1 MSEQRSLQEWVHWFD
16 EGEGARRVRFAAVA
30 LGALLLS
37 CFVSYKQ
44 FRGPLTEAT
53 FAQAV
58 VARQLASGEG
68 FTTPVNYPQSFAWV
82 EKMQAGRRFVN
93 VTKPLPELHQPPLYS
108 AVLGLAL
115 TVAPVRGARADCVL
129 LAVNVALLWCAA
141 AQTFFL
147 ARRLFDVRAGVV
159 ASCALLLSS
168 PVWAAAMAVNGATLA
183 MVLWLAVFQLT
194 SRAYTHFEREDSKA
208 PWLVAHRMRIGISL
222 AGGVV
227 AGLLFLCDYAAILIL
242 SVAIPVICFRA
253 PSWRRVSSLVLL
265 AAGFAAVT
273 APWLA
278 RNTLLTGNPLA
289 FASQGIALKAGD
301 PTAEPAARRATFSA
315 DAPKPDINKLGNKV
329 LTAVRRGV
337 GERAWAGGGIFLT
350 AFFVAG
356 FAYRFRDPSVNRL
369 RWTVTGVI
377 VVYVL
382 SQAVF
387 DPGEGERD
395 AWLCL
400 APVIMIFGAGFFL
413 VLIESNETLAPRA
426 GLAAVVLLAAQALPL
441 ARDLAAPRSAHS
453 YNYPPYLPAL
463 FEGIG
468 QKLSE
473 GRATPLAWM
482 ADVPAGAA
490 WYSGRRVWMQPAT
503 MDGFTYVAHWQ
514 QVRALVL
521 TPETLAKPYF
531 GELTA
536 PRAGTAAGTAG
547 AVAATAGAAAGASG
561 WAAVYRGLA
570 AGRMP
575 PGFPLGVPI
584 RITPDFYVLVDPGT
598 PVANP

>member
-1 MSEQRSLQEWVHWFD
+1 MSEHRSIQEWVHWFD
-16 EGEGARRVRFAAVA
+16 EGDGARRVRLAALA

-37 CFVSYKQ
+37 CVVSYKQ

-58 VARQLASGEG
+58 VARQFAAGEG
-68 FTTPVNYPQSFAWV
+68 FTTPVNYPQSFAWA
-82 EKMQAGRRFVN
+82 EKKRAGGHFVN

-108 AVLGLAL
+108 ALLGLAL
-115 TVAPVRGARADCVL
+115 TLVPARGARADYVL
-129 LAVNVALLWCAA
+129 LVVNIALLWCAT

-147 ARRLFDVRAGVV
+147 ARRLFGVRAGTM
-159 ASCALLLSS
+159 APCALLLSS
-168 PVWAAAMAVNGATLA
+168 PVWAATMAVNGAMLS

-194 SRAYTHFEREDSKA
+194 ARAYTHFDYEDSEA
-208 PWLVAHRMRIGISL
+208 PWLVRHRMRIGISL
-222 AGGVV
+222 VGGVV

-242 SVAIPVICFRA
+242 SSAILAICYRA

-265 AAGFAAVT
+265 AVGFAAVA
-273 APWLA
+273 APWLT

-289 FASQGIALKAGD
+289 FASQGIALKTGD
-301 PTAEPAARRATFSA
+301 PTAEPAARHATFST
-315 DAPKPDINKLGNKV
+315 DAPKPDVNKLGNKV
-329 LTAVRRGV
+329 LMAVRRGA

-356 FAYRFRDPSVNRL
+356 FAYRFRDHSVNRL
-369 RWTVTGVI
+369 RWTAAGVI
-377 VVYVL
+377 VVYAL

-400 APVIMIFGAGFFL
+400 SPVIMIFGAGFFFVL
-413 VLIESNETLAPRA
+413 VESNETLAPRA
-426 GLAAVVLLAAQALPL
+426 ALAAVALLAAQALPL
-441 ARDLAAPRSAHS
+441 ARDLAAPRSAHA

-473 GRATPLAWM
+473 GRAMPLAWM

-490 WYSGRRVWMQPAT
+490 WYSGQRVWMQPAT
-503 MDGFTYVAHWQ
+503 MEGFNYVANWQ

-531 GELTA
+531 GELA
-536 PRAGTAAGTAG
+536 KPRAGAAGVGTAAG
-547 AVAATAGAAAGASG
+547 ASD

-575 PGFPLGVPI
+575 PGFPLSVPI

-598 PVANP
+598 PGVDSAEGREPK